1 MENEKARDVLLCG
14 DWFNHL
20 PEEHQDTGSEVG
32 NELVDAIDMARQ
44 ALEYNVKIV
53 TFNHKNTLHVT
64 VPEGTPIDRVFVT
77 QSGTNYNLMY
87 YPD

>member
-14 DWFNHL
+14 DWFTKL
-20 PEEHQDTGSEVG
+20 PEEYQEPDYATGE
-32 NELVDAIDMARQ
+32 ELLEAIHTAEL